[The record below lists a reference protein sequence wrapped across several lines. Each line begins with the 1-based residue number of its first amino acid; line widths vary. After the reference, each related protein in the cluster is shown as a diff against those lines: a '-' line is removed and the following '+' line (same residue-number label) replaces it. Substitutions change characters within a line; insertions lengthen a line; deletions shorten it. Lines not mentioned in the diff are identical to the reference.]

1 MANVSFQIVEA
12 QKNTIRECIYDKL
25 MSDRQICQHLN
36 IAPTTLYD
44 YKRKILQQDSK
55 AWNQLHADSGQAR
68 AVELVNI
75 LDECKNLSLSIARD
89 ERNDPRLRIEANK
102 VAAESAAN
110 IFKIVMEGP
119 TFNTSLPEIKGKLN
133 QLTVVKPIPTKTKK
147 TKQEDTEFSLDD
159 IT

>member
-1 MANVSFQIVEA
+1 MYN
-12 QKNTIRECIYDKL
+12 KL
-25 MSDRQICQHLN
+25 MSDRQICEHLN
-36 IAPTTLYD
+36 IHVPVFYD
-44 YKRKILQQDSK
+44 YKRKILQQDSQ
-55 AWNQLHADSGQAR
+55 AWNQLHADSGQYR

-89 ERNDPRLRIEANK
+89 EHNDPRLRMEANK

-119 TFNTSLPEIKGKLN
+119 TFKTSLPEIKGKVKAITDKA
-133 QLTVVKPIPTKTKK
+133 TVTLPDKAKAKTIVK
-147 TKQEDTEFSLDD
+147 QDTSNTDNEFSLDD